1 MLMKLKYL
9 TEEFDKSYIDVE
21 EITSSLANEFE
32 NNLPDP
38 LPDNKIETR
47 RNNIVENEKLEDL
60 DNILSSLAEELNN
73 SFPKLSVIISL

>member
-1 MLMKLKYL
+1 MKLKYL
-9 TEEFDKSYIDVE
+9 TKEFDKSYIDVE

-38 LPDNKIETR
+38 LADNKIETR
-47 RNNIVENEKLEDL
+47 QNNIVENEKLEDL

-73 SFPKLSVIISL
+73 SFPKPSVIISL

>member
-38 LPDNKIETR
+38 LADNKIET
-47 RNNIVENEKLEDL
+47 
-60 DNILSSLAEELNN
+60 
-73 SFPKLSVIISL
+73 